1 MPDQAIRDPLWID
14 ADTLGRLMPM
24 HLHIGP
30 DGLIRGLGPT
40 IARLLLPG
48 TSVGRPF
55 LKVFALRRPRSVTT
69 ITEFSAFLGQRLHLQ
84 LRSPPGTA
92 FRGQAM
98 ALPPPPGKN
107 GGQGIFVNL
116 SFGLT
121 VAAAIRTHGLAESA
135 FAPTDLAIEML
146 YLNEA
151 KNAVMTELRSLNTR
165 LHDAKVEAE
174 SLALT
179 DPLTGLS
186 NRRALGQAI
195 DRAVASGLPFGLM
208 QIDLDHFKAVND
220 TFGHAAGDHVLCQ
233 VGRILSRETRGG
245 DTVSRVGGDEFVIL
259 FPDLTD
265 LDMLRQIAGRV
276 LAAIEI
282 PIDYGTTSCRVSASI
297 GLTMSGDMPAGHL
310 VAEALLEAGDRALY
324 ASKDAGRGRITV
336 HQATD

>member
-1 MPDQAIRDPLWID
+1 MPDQTIGNPLWID

-24 HLHIGP
+24 HLHVGP
-30 DGLIRGLGPT
+30 DGIIRGAGPT

-48 TSVGRPF
+48 AGVGCPF
-55 LKVFALRRPRSVTT
+55 LKVFALRRPRSVAT
-69 ITEFSAFLGQRLHLQ
+69 ITEFNAFLGQRLHLQ
-84 LRSPPGTA
+84 LRRPPGTS
-92 FRGQAM
+92 FRGLAM
-98 ALPPPPGKN
+98 ALPLAAGG

-151 KNAVMTELRSLNTR
+151 KNAVMTELRSLNKR
-165 LHDAKVEAE
+165 LHHAKIEAE

-179 DPLTGLS
+179 DALTGLC

-195 DRAVASGLPFGLM
+195 DRALVSKMPFGLM

-220 TFGHAAGDHVLCQ
+220 TYGHAAGDHVLCH
-233 VGRILSRETRGG
+233 VGTILSRETRAG
-245 DTVSRVGGDEFVIL
+245 DTVARIGGDEFVLL
-259 FPDLTD
+259 FPELSDLG
-265 LDMLRQIAGRV
+265 MLRQIAGRV
-276 LAAIEI
+276 LAAIEM
-282 PIDYGTTSCRVSASI
+282 PIEYGTISCRVSASI
-297 GLTMSGDMPAGHL
+297 GLTMSYDMPDSQV
-310 VAEALLEAGDRALY
+310 VAEVLLGAVDRALY
-324 ASKDAGRGRITV
+324 ASKGAGRGRITV

>member
-1 MPDQAIRDPLWID
+1 MQDHAIKDALRID

-30 DGLIRGLGPT
+30 DGIIRGAGPT
-40 IARLLLPG
+40 IVRLLSPG

-55 LKVFALRRPRSVTT
+55 LKVFALRRPRSVAT

-84 LRSPPGTA
+84 LRHPPGTA
-92 FRGQAM
+92 FRGHAM
-98 ALPPPPGKN
+98 ALPSAPPDGRA
-107 GGQGIFVNL
+107 QGIFVNL

-121 VAAAIRTHGLAESA
+121 VAAAIRKHGLAESA

-179 DPLTGLS
+179 DPLTGLR

-195 DRAVASGLPFGLM
+195 DRAVISKMPFGLM

-233 VGRILSRETRGG
+233 VGRILSRETRVG
-245 DTVSRVGGDEFVIL
+245 DTVARIGGDEFVIL

-276 LAAIEI
+276 LAAIEL

-297 GLTMSGDMPAGHL
+297 GLTMSRDMRTGQI
-310 VAEALLEAGDRALY
+310 VAEALLEAVDRALY
-324 ASKDAGRGRITV
+324 ASKDAGRGCITV
-336 HQATD
+336 HQALN